1 MSHDAEAL
9 DPRVLEEGL
18 GSQLLTILE
27 DSYGGKGAKDVR
39 VLTDGDDIVVYFDGL
54 ELQRIEEFL
63 IESGHADRVIE
74 QRSHFQQ
81 AIEPTFNAAVER
93 MTGRRVISFASV
105 TKLDPNYAIEIFRLA
120 PGSPVDA
127 DD

>member
-1 MSHDAEAL
+1 
-9 DPRVLEEGL
+9 
-18 GSQLLTILE
+18 
-27 DSYGGKGAKDVR
+27 VR
-39 VLTDGDDIVVYFDGL
+39 VLADGDDIVVYLDGL

-63 IESGHADRVIE
+63 IERGHADRVIE

-81 AIEPTFNAAVER
+81 AIEPTFKAAVER

-120 PGSPVDA
+120 RESLVDG

>member
-1 MSHDAEAL
+1 MSRDPEGIDARA
-9 DPRVLEEGL
+9 LEEDL

-27 DSYGGKGAKDVR
+27 DSYGGKGAADVR
-39 VLTDGDDIVVYFDGL
+39 VLADGDDIVVYLDGL

-63 IESGHADRVIE
+63 IERGHADQVIE
-74 QRSHFQQ
+74 QRFHFQQ

-120 PGSPVDA
+120 PESSVDG